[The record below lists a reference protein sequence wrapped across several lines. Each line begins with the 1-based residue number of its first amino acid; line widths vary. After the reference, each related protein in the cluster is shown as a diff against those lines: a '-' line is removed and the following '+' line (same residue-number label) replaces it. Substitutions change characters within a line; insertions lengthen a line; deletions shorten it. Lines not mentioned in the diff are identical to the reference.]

1 MSDDVS
7 DPSPAEL
14 ASPVLALRRAILTRL
29 AADAD
34 LTSILGGARIH
45 DAVPR
50 GASGVFVVFG
60 ETRCRDWSTMTD
72 RGHEQH
78 ISLTVWS
85 RVGGARPALAAAA
98 RIERL
103 LHDASI
109 PLAGHRLVNIRVT
122 ATDVRRDERAD
133 LARVTVRLR
142 AVTECLEAP

>member
-1 MSDDVS
+1 MSDPFG

-14 ASPVLALRRAILTRL
+14 ASPVLALRRAIVTCL

-34 LTSILGGARIH
+34 LTNLLGGARIH

-50 GASGVFVVFG
+50 AATGVFVVFG
-60 ETRCRDWSTMTD
+60 EVRCRDWSTMTD
-72 RGHEQH
+72 RGHEQD

-85 RVGGARPALAAAA
+85 KTGGARPALAAAA

-103 LHDASI
+103 LHDA
-109 PLAGHRLVNIRVT
+109 PLPLEGHRLINLRFT
-122 ATDVRRDERAD
+122 SSETRRDERAD

-142 AVTECLEAP
+142 AVTECLAGP